1 MIKKEIEKPIYKVFR
16 SEIDRLRKKIG
27 IDQVIHFIALLSLPI
42 YTKHTG
48 YIAEISFEEGEVYCD
63 NYIGGLES
71 NFYIE
76 LHLDNSLKSLISGD
90 TKIISLSEAKATF
103 GRNTKNAYLY
113 KQELFENTS
122 SPLENDCYQ
131 PFPVIFSEFESWYEL
146 EKYSVAVS
154 INDLLVIESDW
165 DKFIK
170 GLGEVRLP
178 ESVNKKKGLEQNTA
192 RKKTLRNIGIG
203 LIPDIRKEHP
213 SIHEKIELA
222 YKIIEKFELMK
233 SELDA
238 QNLEIVTS
246 ETIKR
251 YWLKDY
257 NFD

>member
-1 MIKKEIEKPIYKVFR
+1 MIKKEIEKPIFKILR

-27 IDQVIHFIALLSLPI
+27 IDQVIHNIGLLSLPI

-48 YIAEISFEEGEVYCD
+48 YIAEISFEGGDVYCD

-90 TKIISLSEAKATF
+90 SEIISLSEAKSTF
-103 GRNTKNAYLY
+103 GRNPKNAYLY
-113 KQELFENTS
+113 RQELFENTS
-122 SPLENDCYQ
+122 SPLENNHYQ

-146 EKYSVAVS
+146 EKYAVDVS
-154 INDLLVIESDW
+154 INDLLVIESDL
-165 DKFIK
+165 DRFIK
-170 GLGEVRLP
+170 GLEKVRLP
-178 ESVNKKKGLEQNTA
+178 ESANKMKGLEQNTA

-203 LIPDIRKEHP
+203 FIPDIRKEHP

-222 YKIIEKFELMK
+222 NKIIEKFELMK
-233 SELDA
+233 SDLNT
-238 QNLEIVTS
+238 QNLEIVTP